1 MAERFWIAEVQDKLR
16 PSEMNIL
23 ANNTFMQV
31 DSVDDLT
38 SPLIENVNVVYS
50 KEDYTAFRRLAPGIG
65 KDKWET
71 TGAISA

>member
-1 MAERFWIAEVQDKLR
+1 MAERFWIAEVQDKLQ

-31 DSVDDLT
+31 DSVNDLT

>member
-1 MAERFWIAEVQDKLR
+1 MAERFWIAEVQDKLK
-16 PSEMNIL
+16 PSEINIL

-50 KEDYTAFRRLAPGIG
+50 KEDYTAFRRLAAGIG

>member
-1 MAERFWIAEVQDKLR
+1 MAERFWIAEVQDKLK

>member
-31 DSVDDLT
+31 DSVNDLT

>member
-1 MAERFWIAEVQDKLR
+1 MAERFWIAEVQDKLK

-31 DSVDDLT
+31 DSVNDLT

>member
-1 MAERFWIAEVQDKLR
+1 MAERFWIAEVQDKLQ

-31 DSVDDLT
+31 DSVEDLT

>member
-1 MAERFWIAEVQDKLR
+1 MAERFWIAEVQDKLQ

>member
-1 MAERFWIAEVQDKLR
+1 MAERFWIAEVQDKLK

-31 DSVDDLT
+31 DSVEDLT
-38 SPLIENVNVVYS
+38 SPSIENVNLVYS

>member
-1 MAERFWIAEVQDKLR
+1 MAERFWIAEVQDKLK
-16 PSEMNIL
+16 PSEINIL

-31 DSVDDLT
+31 DSVNDLT

>member
-1 MAERFWIAEVQDKLR
+1 MAERFWIAEVQDKLK

-31 DSVDDLT
+31 DSVEDLT